1 MSPLSRDLLRQAMRG
16 LFKILTRV
24 RVEGLENVPDKGG
37 CIIAVN
43 HFSRLDPP
51 LVYVLLKRKDVTGL
65 ATDKYQSYP
74 LIRWVINTVDGI
86 WINRE
91 DADFGALREARNYLR
106 AGGVLGIA
114 PEGKRSS
121 TGGLLPAKTGVAF
134 LAEKTQVPIVP
145 VAIYGTENAVKLMF
159 LLRRPV
165 IHVLFGPPFMLPS
178 IERNERDEALRRNTD
193 EIMCRIAAMLPAKY
207 RGVYATHPRL
217 QELLNSNQAAP
228 AANG

>member
-1 MSPLSRDLLRQAMRG
+1 MSTLSRDLLRQVMRG
-16 LFKILTRV
+16 LFNILTRV
-24 RVEGLENVPDKGG
+24 RVDGLENVPDEGG

-91 DADFGALREARNYLR
+91 DADFGALREARNFLH

-114 PEGKRSS
+114 PEGTRST

-134 LAEKTQVPIVP
+134 LAEKTRVPIIP
-145 VAIYGTENAVKLMF
+145 VAIYGTENAVKQMF

-165 IHVLFGPPFMLPS
+165 IHVNFGPPFMLPP
-178 IERNERDEALRRNTD
+178 IERDKRDEALRRNTD
-193 EIMCRIAAMLPAKY
+193 EIMCRIAAMLPAEY
-207 RGVYATHPRL
+207 RGVYTDHPRL
-217 QELLNSNQAAP
+217 QELLDARQAVP
-228 AANG
+228 TLTG

>member
-1 MSPLSRDLLRQAMRG
+1 MSPLSRDLLRQVMRG

-24 RVEGLENVPDKGG
+24 RVDGLGNVPDEGG

-91 DADFGALREARNYLR
+91 DADFGALREARNFLQ

-114 PEGKRSS
+114 PEGTRSS

-134 LAEKTQVPIVP
+134 LAEKTRVPIVP
-145 VAIYGTENAVKLMF
+145 VAIYGTENAVRQMLL
-159 LLRRPV
+159 LLRPV
-165 IHVLFGPPFMLPS
+165 VHVRFGPPFVLPP

-193 EIMCRIAAMLPAKY
+193 EIMCRIAVMLPPEY

-217 QELLNSNQAAP
+217 QELLNSRQP
-228 AANG
+228 ASMATG